1 MRADLQLLSL
11 REQILEGS
19 TKLFELDTQF
29 KEFCCVRDE
38 DVQTFIRDKAIRYE
52 RSGLSRTYFYTTNR
66 ATQEVDV
73 VAYFSVAITS
83 VDYTRVSKARR
94 EKVLG
99 GTPGRANRDH
109 FGGLLIAQLARDDRY
124 DESIISGIELIEA
137 CEEIIELG
145 RDYLGGR
152 VIYLDCKD
160 VLLPLYERSGY
171 RLLLH
176 TPFEN
181 GLYKMTKTLPKL

>member
-1 MRADLQLLSL
+1 MRSDLQLFSL

-52 RSGLSRTYFYTTNR
+52 RSGLSRTYFYVTNR
-66 ATQEVDV
+66 ETEEADV

-83 VDYTRVSKARR
+83 VDYTKVSKTKR
-94 EKVLG
+94 ERVLG

-109 FGGLLIAQLARDDRY
+109 FGGLLIAQLARDDRF
-124 DESIISGIELIEA
+124 DESVINGAELVEA

-145 RDYLGGR
+145 RSYLGGR
-152 VIYLDCKD
+152 VIYLDCKEE
-160 VLLPLYERSGY
+160 LLLLYERSGY
-171 RLLLH
+171 KLLLH